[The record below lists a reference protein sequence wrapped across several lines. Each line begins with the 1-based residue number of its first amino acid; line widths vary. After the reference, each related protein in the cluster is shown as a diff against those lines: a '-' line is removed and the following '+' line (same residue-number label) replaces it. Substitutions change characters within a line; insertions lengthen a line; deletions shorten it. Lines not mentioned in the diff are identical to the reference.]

1 MATFRHIL
9 GFGDSDNFANFVIAV
24 VIRHLKAK
32 CCQSNIISM

>member
-9 GFGDSDNFANFVIAV
+9 GSGDSHDFANFAIAV